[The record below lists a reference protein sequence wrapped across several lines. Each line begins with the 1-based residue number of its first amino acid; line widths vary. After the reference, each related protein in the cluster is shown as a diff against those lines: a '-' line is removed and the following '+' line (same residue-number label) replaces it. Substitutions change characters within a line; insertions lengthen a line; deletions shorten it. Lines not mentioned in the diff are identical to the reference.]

1 MALVKPATDSDLVP
15 LSEIDQPPTSAPAPA
30 PAGDLMP
37 LSAIDQPQ
45 PQQKTPKTDKP
56 ETWYSGVFPSAAE
69 QQRHATAE
77 QRRQQVEGT
86 APELADAPVANA
98 VIAGSLTPGTLAMAG
113 LRGGA
118 HGIGPAIASGINFGV
133 QQGLQDWVDR
143 LLTGGVLDKH
153 PYLKEILS
161 TAGGLAAGAVV
172 PGAEHLPGLRSPEAR
187 AQRGIGILQKIAQD
201 RALSEPEEAASGS
214 AQPIFEPQAGAEPKP
229 IELPREAEL
238 VPLSEVTEPG
248 AAPPEP
254 QPVTLQPQQEIAQ
267 GVEQNNAPAVKEA
280 LHRELQRHPSASV
293 YDMKVGDIKRDPERF
308 QYKTNVSRATGA
320 DPALNDIQK
329 YDRGLGGL
337 LTVYHD
343 ADGSYYVANGH
354 GRHTALERLEGPD
367 ATHRVQVI
375 ESRPPDDPEAVKGAV
390 SYGKT
395 PEQARG
401 YGAIINIAEGRG
413 TAMDAARFFRDQG
426 MDTRTIAQAGIAL
439 NPTEEKT
446 QRAVALS
453 QLSPTLFRAVDTA
466 LVPER
471 LGIVIGR
478 ELPGDV
484 AAQDGLYQRL
494 KKAKGGLGDLS
505 ASKLGDMI
513 RLAKSSGET
522 VQESMTLFGKEE
534 MRKSLMS
541 EQADIIGGIRSRLK
555 DEKKLFG
562 TVAEGAEELEA
573 AGVGKVDADTGER
586 LSTAAAHNLD
596 LLNRTAYSSGPVN
609 QVIRDAARQLSETPG
624 KKAAIIKDAYGK
636 VAEELGKIVPPPAEP
651 TPQQGLFGAQPAAP
665 PAPAQPIKPDEPMT
679 LGVGLPI
686 VQAAQRVYSVLP
698 ESIRNKPGEI
708 GTALTRVFAPERE
721 SAFSQHAAEIK
732 SSKAAELR
740 ARVGSTSVAVDP
752 LRKYFAGLS
761 KDDRI
766 KLQSEM
772 EQGNVSS
779 LPKFLQPFG
788 PLMKSITDAVHDRL
802 SRLDPTRQIGYV
814 DNYWRHQWADS
825 PDKVRDA
832 FNRIQAGS
840 GKPLTEGAGFLKQRK
855 FPTVAD
861 GVKAGL
867 TPKFTNPV
875 DQWLAGVQQEW
886 RYATGKEMWNA
897 IKDTGIAQF
906 YRVTEAPPKEYAKI
920 DDSITR
926 VLTGTDKGVAHLGDW
941 YVPKDVARVF
951 NNYVRPGLDLGPL
964 QSLSMLG
971 NQVRVNFSA
980 FHFLLTSL
988 SDTAQRM
995 GDQFFD
1001 GLGEIGQGKLASGT
1015 AKVLL
1020 SPARV
1025 AKAPVD
1031 VYRDWQSGRDTI
1043 AKALGGDFSDPAV
1056 HDAMLGG
1063 EGFNYAWNNPANI
1076 IPDTWRDVF
1085 GIPGALLE
1093 RLNPIMKHWVAPLK
1107 VGMFQRLYGA
1117 ALNRAQEAAGVT
1129 DLPFAQRRTIAY
1141 EVRQHIDNMMG
1152 QISRD
1157 NLHFSNGLKDS
1168 LHMVVA
1174 YPGWQIGTL
1183 RLIGGAAR
1191 GVAKGA
1197 AQMAGARAPLDMQ
1210 AQQALR
1216 YVTGMIMLGG
1226 TLGTIANYLGTG
1238 QMPKSVSEAFLWP
1251 TGEKD
1256 ANGNEIRTEPPL
1268 YLARDFMSLLGHR
1281 RALGETA
1288 DVMAWPRAL
1297 GALAETKANWPLAA
1311 ASYIWH
1317 NADFFGNPI
1326 YFPDLDS
1333 QPTQI
1338 RKSVAAILKEGA
1350 TPFSFSNIKEMEHT
1364 GHGWARA
1371 AAVGLAGLT
1380 PESRALRQTA
1390 AENYVGSYHPPAAAP
1405 LSPDELK
1412 RRQVLSDFQNQ
1423 VRKHRE
1429 GGAPVDLTAIREA
1442 VRTGLVKPD
1451 QLKQR
1456 IEDAGKRPFAVA
1468 VSHVPIEMNVR
1479 AWQIAHEH
1487 GDLEDERD
1495 AARALMTHIQSGA
1508 LLKLPPDQLESIK
1521 PILREF
1527 LQTMR
1532 GSPPSAPPPS

>member
-1 MALVKPATDSDLVP
+1 MALVKSDPDAGLEPLAPDAAPVTSDLEP
-15 LSEIDQPPTSAPAPA
+15 LSESA
-30 PAGDLMP
+30 
-37 LSAIDQPQ
+37 QPQ
-45 PQQKTPKTDKP
+45 AAVPPSLP
-56 ETWYSGVFPSAAE
+56 SRSAARSAALSPPE
-69 QQRHATAE
+69 AAE
-77 QRRQQVEGT
+77 RRREAVEGP

-113 LRGGA
+113 LPGGA
-118 HGIGPAIASGINFGV
+118 HGIRAAITSGLNFGV
-133 QQGLQDWVDR
+133 QQGLQDWADR
-143 LLTGGVLDKH
+143 LMTGGVLDKH
-153 PYLKEILS
+153 PYLKTALS
-161 TAGGLAAGAVV
+161 TAGGLLMGAAV
-172 PGAEHLPGLRSPEAR
+172 PSAENLPGLRTPEAQ
-187 AQRGIGILQKIAQD
+187 AARGVSVLHRIAQD
-201 RALSEPEEAASGS
+201 RALAEPEEAAAGS
-214 AQPIFEPQAGAEPKP
+214 STPIFESAPAKLEPVEPLPETALEPLSNVAQPSPPASVPPPGPQP
-229 IELPREAEL
+229 IE
-238 VPLSEVTEPG
+238 
-248 AAPPEP
+248 
-254 QPVTLQPQQEIAQ
+254 LQPQQKIEQAVQ
-267 GVEQNNAPAVKEA
+267 QNNPAAIKPA
-280 LHRELQRHPSASV
+280 LHQELQRHPSASV

-308 QYKTNVSRATGA
+308 QYKTNISRSTGA
-320 DPALNDIQK
+320 DPALNDIKK

-343 ADGSYYVANGH
+343 ADGSFYIANGH
-354 GRHTALERLEGPD
+354 GRLSALDRLEGPD

-375 ESRPPDDPEAVKGAV
+375 ESRSAEDPEAVKGAV
-390 SYGKT
+390 SYGAT
-395 PEQARG
+395 PENARG

-413 TAMDAARFFRDQG
+413 TALDAARFFRQEG
-426 MDTRTIAQAGIAL
+426 MDTSRIAGAGIAL

-466 LVPER
+466 VVPER

-494 KKAKGGLGDLS
+494 KKARGGLGDLS

-534 MRKSLMS
+534 MRRSLMS
-541 EQADIIGGIRSRLK
+541 EQADIIGGLRSRLK
-555 DEKKLFG
+555 GEKKLFG

-586 LSTAAAHNLD
+586 LSISAAHNLD
-596 LLNRTAYSSGPVN
+596 LLNKTAYSSGPVN
-609 QVIRDAARQLSETPG
+609 QIIRDAARQLSETPG

-636 VAEELGKIVPPPAEP
+636 VADELGKIVPAAPEP
-651 TPQQGLFGAQPAAP
+651 SPQSGLFGAVPAAP
-665 PAPAQPIKPDEPMT
+665 AVPIKPDEPMS

-686 VQAAQRVYSVLP
+686 VQAAQRVYSLLP
-698 ESIRNKPGEI
+698 ESVRNKPAEI
-708 GTALTRVFAPERE
+708 STALTRVLAPERE
-721 SAFSQHAAEIK
+721 SAFSQRAAEIK

-740 ARVGSTSVAVDP
+740 ARVGSASKALDP
-752 LRKYFAGLS
+752 LRQYFDGLS
-761 KDDRI
+761 KDDQI
-766 KLQSEM
+766 KLESEM

-788 PLMKSITDAVHDRL
+788 PVMKSITDAAHDRL
-802 SRLDPTRQIGYV
+802 SRLDPTRQVGYV
-814 DNYWRHQWADS
+814 DNYWRHQWANS
-825 PDKVRDA
+825 PDEVRDA
-832 FNRIQAGS
+832 FNRIGAGS

-867 TPKFTNPV
+867 IPKFSNPV

-906 YRVTEAPPKEYAKI
+906 YRVTEPPPKEYAKI

-951 NNYVRPGLDLGPL
+951 NNYVRPGLPLGPL
-964 QSLSMLG
+964 QSLSAFG
-971 NQVRVNFSA
+971 NRMRVEFSG

-988 SDTAQRM
+988 SDTAQRV

-1001 GLGEIGQGKLASGT
+1001 GLGEIGQGKVLSGT
-1015 AKVLL
+1015 AKALL
-1020 SPARV
+1020 APARV

-1031 VYRDWQSGRDTI
+1031 VYRDWQAGRDTI
-1043 AKALGGDFSDPAV
+1043 AKALGGDFDDPAV
-1056 HDAMLGG
+1056 RDAMMGG
-1063 EGFNYAWNNPANI
+1063 EGFNYAWDNPANI

-1085 GIPGALLE
+1085 GIPTRLAD

-1107 VGMFQRLYGA
+1107 VGMFQRLYST
-1117 ALNRAQEAAGVT
+1117 ALNRAEEAAGNT
-1129 DLPFAQRRTIAY
+1129 NLPFAQRRTIAY
-1141 EVRQHIDNMMG
+1141 ETRQHIDNMMG

-1157 NLHFSNGLKDS
+1157 NLHFSNGMKDA

-1191 GVAKGA
+1191 GVAKGV
-1197 AQMAGARAPLDMQ
+1197 AQVAGAHAPLDMQ

-1226 TLGTIANYLGTG
+1226 TLGTVANYLGTG
-1238 QMPKSVSEAFLWP
+1238 QMPKSVHEAFLWP

-1281 RALGETA
+1281 RALGETR
-1288 DVMAWPRAL
+1288 DVLAWPRAL
-1297 GALAETKANWPLAA
+1297 GSLVASKANWPLAA
-1311 ASYIWH
+1311 ASYFWH

-1326 YFPDLDS
+1326 YFPDIDS

-1338 RKSVAAILKEGA
+1338 RKIAQAVLGEGVV
-1350 TPFSFSNIKEMEHT
+1350 PFSVRNIAELKRE
-1364 GHGWARA
+1364 GRGAGRA
-1371 AAVGLAGLT
+1371 LAAGVAGLT
-1380 PESRALRQTA
+1380 PEARALRQTA
-1390 AENYVGSYHPPAAAP
+1390 AENYVGSYHPPAEPP
-1405 LSPDELK
+1405 LSPDEQK
-1412 RRQVLSDFQNQ
+1412 RRQVLRDFQSQ

-1429 GGAPVDLTAIREA
+1429 GGPPVDLTPIREA
-1442 VRTGLVKPD
+1442 VRSGLVSPD

-1487 GDLEDERD
+1487 GDTEDEQD

-1508 LLKLPPDQLESIK
+1508 LLKLPPDQLEAIK

-1527 LQTMR
+1527 VQTMR
-1532 GSPPSAPPPS
+1532 QHVATAPAAAATP